1 MTIQKLAWIF
11 ATLFLLVFIVTN
23 VPAFNDAQGR
33 NFGLFKI
40 DPIDNLVHLLT
51 AIIGGFAA
59 WYSRRA
65 SKWFFIIFGVLYE
78 LDAVVGL
85 LFSRGLLDTS
95 IFTQGAGAADFGI
108 INIALNIPHIIIASI
123 MIAIGLRW
131 KK

>member
-11 ATLFLLVFIVTN
+11 AALFLLVFIITN
-23 VPAFNDAQGR
+23 IPVFNDAEGR
-33 NFGLFKI
+33 NFGLLKI
-40 DPIDNLVHLLT
+40 DPIDNIVHLLT
-51 AIIGGFAA
+51 AIIGGVAA

-65 SKWFFIIFGVLYE
+65 SKLFFVMFGGLYE
-78 LDAVVGL
+78 LDAIVGL

-95 IFTQGAGAADFGI
+95 IFTQGVGSADFGI

-123 MIAIGLRW
+123 MIGIGLRW